1 MLENAQTIFTEGAG
15 FVSVLE
21 KEMLPFAVRRVYYI
35 YDVPAG
41 VTRGFHAH
49 KTLEQ
54 LLIAVNGVIEVMLDD
69 GKGCIQSYLLN
80 SPSKSLY
87 VGPAL
92 WRTMKW
98 KTAGAVLMV
107 LASEP
112 YDPDDYIRDYD
123 HFLTFAAGGH
133 ADGL

>member
-1 MLENAQTIFTEGAG
+1 MLENAQTFFTEGAG
-15 FVSVLE
+15 FVSVFVNQG
-21 KEMLPFAVRRVYYI
+21 LPFAVRRVYYI

-54 LLIAVNGVIEVMLDD
+54 LLIAVNGAIEVTLDD
-69 GKGCIQSYLLN
+69 GRGCIQSHVLD

-123 HFLTFAAGGH
+123 QFLTFAAGGP
-133 ADGL
+133 ADGI